1 MGKKLLIV
9 LALISAMMLLS
20 ASLCREYNE
29 ESGRKG
35 TDILLNSNW
44 SVINKHSESD
54 LVWPWTVV
62 FSESS
67 TGGVIDINIT
77 QTLYGSKTIY
87 GTGWLDDD
95 SLEFHFHLRDANDP
109 GWSAELVI
117 PVTSITSSNFSGH
130 LDVKNSGAHFITRG
144 TVDK

>member
-1 MGKKLLIV
+1 MGKKLSII
-9 LALISAMMLLS
+9 LALILAMMLLS
-20 ASLCREYNE
+20 AMKCSEMLKERNVI
-29 ESGRKG
+29 S
-35 TDILLNSNW
+35 ILVNSKW

-87 GTGWLDDD
+87 GTGGVVDDTNFVFNL
-95 SLEFHFHLRDANDP
+95 SDANNS

-117 PVTSITSSNFSGH
+117 PVASITGSNFNGH
-130 LDVKNSGAHFITRG
+130 LDVKNSGAHFTTEGKAI
-144 TVDK
+144 D